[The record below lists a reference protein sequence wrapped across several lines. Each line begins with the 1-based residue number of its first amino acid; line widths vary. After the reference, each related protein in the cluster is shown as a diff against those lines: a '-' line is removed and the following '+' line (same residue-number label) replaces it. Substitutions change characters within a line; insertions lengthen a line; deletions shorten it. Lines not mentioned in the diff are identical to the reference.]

1 MRHGDRGATL
11 CDLMDE
17 LDAIL
22 SSAGERIAACTTLD
36 QLNAL
41 ETQIVGRGSLIAD
54 TRRNLGK
61 LDAEQRPLVGAKVNQ
76 VATEIQALIAEG
88 RDALEVIAENQ
99 LLASDKVD
107 VTLPAVRFRPGT
119 EHLLTST
126 MDEVADIFASIGYEI
141 ATGPEVE
148 TAYLNFDSLNTPAD
162 HPARA
167 ESDTLYVDYGAP
179 ADEMLLR
186 TQTSPMQVRYMLD
199 HSPPVHVVVP
209 GRVFRSD
216 TLDPT
221 HSPVFH
227 QVEGLA
233 VDTDITFVDLKG
245 TLAYFARE
253 FFGGSQRIKLIPH
266 FFPFTEPSA
275 EMHVSCFVCDGSG
288 CRVCSNSGWIELMG
302 CGMVD
307 PNVLLGVD
315 YDASAL
321 SGFAFGVGVERL
333 AMVRH
338 GITHIRHFFENDL
351 RVLEQFV

>member
-1 MRHGDRGATL
+1 
-11 CDLMDE
+11 MDE

-22 SSAGERIAACTTLD
+22 EAAPGRIVACATLD
-36 QLNAL
+36 DLSAL
-41 ETQIVGRGSLIAD
+41 ETELLGRDSLIAN
-54 TRRNLGK
+54 TRKGLGR
-61 LDAEQRPLVGAKVNQ
+61 LDPEERPLVGAKVNA
-76 VATEIQALIAEG
+76 VAKALSERLAA
-88 RDALEVIAENQ
+88 RRADLELLAENE
-99 LLASDKVD
+99 LLASDRVD
-107 VTLPAVRFRPGT
+107 VTLPSVRFRPGT
-119 EHLLTST
+119 EHLLTTT
-126 MDEVADIFASIGYEI
+126 MDEVSDIFASIGYQI

-148 TAYLNFDSLNTPAD
+148 TAFLNFDQLNTPAD

-167 ESDTLYVDYGAP
+167 ESDTLYVDFGDP

-186 TQTSPMQVRYMLD
+186 TQTSPMQVRYMMD
-199 HSPPVHVVVP
+199 RQPPVHVVVP

-233 VDTDITFVDLKG
+233 VDTNITFADLKG
-245 TLAYFARE
+245 TLAYFAKE
-253 FFGGSQRIKLIPH
+253 FFGEGRRIKLIPH

-288 CRVCSNSGWIELMG
+288 CRVCSHSGWIELMG

-315 YDASAL
+315 YDPAKV

-338 GITHIRHFFENDL
+338 GITHIRHFYENDL
-351 RVLEQFV
+351 RVLRQFV

>member
-1 MRHGDRGATL
+1 
-11 CDLMDE
+11 MDE

-22 SSAGERIAACTTLD
+22 EAAPGRITACDSLDALSAVEGEL
-36 QLNAL
+36 
-41 ETQIVGRGSLIAD
+41 VGRESLIAD
-54 TRRNLGK
+54 TRKNLGR
-61 LDAEQRPLVGAKVNQ
+61 LDPEQKPLVGAKVNS
-76 VATEIQALIAEG
+76 VAKAIQELIATRRADLELIAEN
-88 RDALEVIAENQ
+88 EQ
-99 LLASDKVD
+99 LASDRVD
-107 VTLPAVRFRPGT
+107 VTLPNVRFRPGS
-119 EHLLTST
+119 EHLLTTT
-126 MDEVADIFASIGYEI
+126 MDEVSDIFASIGYQI
-141 ATGPEVE
+141 TTGPEVE
-148 TAYLNFDSLNTPAD
+148 TAYFNFDSLNTPSD

-167 ESDTLYVDYGAP
+167 ESDTLYVDYGDP

-186 TQTSPMQVRYMLD
+186 TQTSPMQVRYMMD
-199 HSPPVHVVVP
+199 HEPPVHVVVP

-233 VDTDITFVDLKG
+233 IDTNITFADLKG
-245 TLAYFARE
+245 TLSYFAKE
-253 FFGGSQRIKLIPH
+253 FFGEGRRIKLIPH

-288 CRVCSNSGWIELMG
+288 CRVCSNAGWIELMG

-315 YDASAL
+315 YDPAKL

-338 GITHIRHFFENDL
+338 GITHIRHFYENDL
-351 RVLEQFV
+351 RVLRQFV